1 MNEGLADTLFSLE
14 QERRELLFEM
24 ERQLS
29 SDPERTF
36 LDATLKQRLA
46 QVQACID
53 AALTATDED

>member
-1 MNEGLADTLFSLE
+1 MNERCTNTLFSLK

-24 ERQLS
+24 EQQLS
-29 SDPERTF
+29 ADPERTF

-53 AALTATDED
+53 AALASTGED